1 MVMDG
6 AGRAD
11 VNHERLIKGPLI
23 QGNSPRCFNLD
34 FKYTRFERARI
45 IGARALQISMGAPI
59 LAVVPH
65 GMIDPVDISM
75 LEFSKDLIPMTVK
88 RKKTNN

>member
-1 MVMDG
+1 
-6 AGRAD
+6 
-11 VNHERLIKGPLI
+11 
-23 QGNSPRCFNLD
+23 
-34 FKYTRFERARI
+34 
-45 IGARALQISMGAPI
+45 MGAPI